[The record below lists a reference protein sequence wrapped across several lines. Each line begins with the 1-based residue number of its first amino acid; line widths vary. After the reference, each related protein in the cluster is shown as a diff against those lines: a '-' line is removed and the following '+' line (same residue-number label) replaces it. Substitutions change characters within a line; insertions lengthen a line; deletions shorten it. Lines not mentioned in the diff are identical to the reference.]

1 MYIESR
7 KFKNVPNQKL
17 GKLRLIQE
25 ARKLGN
31 SETRKLGNSEAR
43 KLGNSEAR
51 KLGSSETRKL
61 GSPFS
66 AIVHN
71 RYNTFIL
78 KKIGI
83 FNYINRRNICLNV
96 PSLITFSGPLL
107 VSNFRLLFSFPEKRD

>member
-25 ARKLGN
+25 ARKL
-31 SETRKLGNSEAR
+31 RNSEAR

-61 GSPFS
+61 GNSEARKLGS
-66 AIVHN
+66 SE
-71 RYNTFIL
+71 
-78 KKIGI
+78 
-83 FNYINRRNICLNV
+83 V
-96 PSLITFSGPLL
+96 PSRPSYNL
-107 VSNFRLLFSFPEKRD
+107 VIKHQSI